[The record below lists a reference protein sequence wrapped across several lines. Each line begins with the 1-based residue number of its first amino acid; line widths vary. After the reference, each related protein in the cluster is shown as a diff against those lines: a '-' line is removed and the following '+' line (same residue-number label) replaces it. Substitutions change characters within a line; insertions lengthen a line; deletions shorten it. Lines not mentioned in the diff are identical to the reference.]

1 MKVITDLLKGFI
13 NRSGFYI
20 FSTTILSRILS
31 FIASWIALQLL
42 DHSELGVILFA
53 FNIISFIIPIGGL
66 GLHQSLIRYGAQLID
81 DKEKNDLFVYV
92 LKRGIVVS
100 IVLIVVLIIVSYFIN
115 FSFPNTQYYLV
126 ILSFSIIPFFLF
138 EIVKIQFRLRFENR
152 MYALLELSYNILF
165 VAGVLVLTTVFKED
179 GYVLAIIV
187 APLLTS
193 LLFIKKLNINFKNN
207 KKLSFTNLIFWR
219 YGFFASLSN
228 VVTQLLFVIDILLIG
243 YLLNDPKMVTNYKY
257 ITLIPFSLL
266 FLPNVF
272 ITTDF
277 VEFTQRINDKKYIK
291 RYIKGYL
298 YFFVMISVII
308 ISIFSILSKWLLLI
322 FDEKLV
328 QFNNIFLVLTLG
340 VTGILIFRGLFGN
353 LLSSIGK
360 AHINYYIASIA
371 LILNILS
378 NFYLIPHYGILGAAI
393 TSSVLMWLTGLFSLL
408 FFYKFYYL
416 EN

>member
-187 APLLTS
+187 VPLITS

-207 KKLSFTNLIFWR
+207 NKLSFTNLIFWK

>member
-42 DHSELGVILFA
+42 DHSELGVILLA

-187 APLLTS
+187 VPLITS

-207 KKLSFTNLIFWR
+207 NKLSFTNLIFWK